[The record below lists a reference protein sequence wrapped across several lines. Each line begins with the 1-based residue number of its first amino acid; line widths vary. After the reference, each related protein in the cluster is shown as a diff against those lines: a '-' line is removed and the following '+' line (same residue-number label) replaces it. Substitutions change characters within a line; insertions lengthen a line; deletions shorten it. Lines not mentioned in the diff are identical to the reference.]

1 MFVPVI
7 LCGGK
12 GTRLWPLSRNLY
24 AKQIIPLISE
34 KSLFQATVSRT
45 TAGAFDNLVVV
56 CGESGRFIIA
66 EQLESLTDKS
76 TDIIVEPAP
85 RGTAAA
91 VGSAALFAHQKDAE
105 AVVAI
110 LPSDHQINDQE
121 KLATTIADAR
131 ILAEQGYI
139 ITLGVPPTDPKE
151 GYGYIEQ
158 GEKIASFENGYHVSR
173 FIEKPNEQE
182 ARALLSEGRMY
193 WNSGIF
199 IAQAA
204 TIIAE
209 MKQHCPAI
217 LDACQQAVHQSRH
230 DLHFLRLG
238 EEEYQRIEPL
248 AFDVAVMEKTE
259 KAAVLPVEM
268 GWSDLGSWDC
278 LWQVGDKDR
287 DGNVAI
293 GDVLLRDVKDSY
305 IRSQGRLIAG
315 LGLDGLTI
323 VETADAVLVTA
334 RDKAQQVRHLF
345 DEMRAKGREESEHHV
360 RVDRPWGYY
369 KILDQGPS
377 YKCKLIGVKPGKRLS
392 LQKHAHRSEHWVVVS
407 GQARVQR
414 DGQVRVLNPNQST
427 YLPAGCRHRLENPGE
442 SPLLII
448 EVQTGEY
455 LGEDDI
461 IRLEDDFGRP

>member
-1 MFVPVI
+1 MFIPII
-7 LCGGK
+7 LCGGQ

-45 TAGAFDNLVVV
+45 ISEPVDGLIVV

-66 EQLESLTDKS
+66 EQLDSLKVEN
-76 TDIIVEPAP
+76 TDIIVEPIP

-91 VGSAALFAHQKDAE
+91 VGSAVLLAHQRDAK

-110 LPSDHQINDQE
+110 LPSDHQIKDQE
-121 KLATTIADAR
+121 KFSAIMADAR

-139 ITLGVPPTDPKE
+139 ITLGVPPTGPKS
-151 GYGYIEQ
+151 GYGYMEQ
-158 GEKIASFENGYHVSR
+158 GEKIANFERGYHVYR
-173 FIEKPNEQE
+173 FIEKPNQDE
-182 ARALLSEGRMY
+182 ARTLLSEGKTY

-209 MKQHCPAI
+209 MRHHCPDI
-217 LDACQQAVHQSRH
+217 LENCEQAVNQSQR

-238 EEEYQRIEPL
+238 EEKYQNIEPL
-248 AFDVAVMEKTE
+248 AFDVAVMERTE

-278 LWQVGDKDR
+278 LWQVGDKDAH
-287 DGNVAI
+287 GNVTI

-334 RDKAQQVRHLF
+334 RDQSQEVRHLF
-345 DEMRAKGREESEHHV
+345 DEIRAKGRGESEHHV

-369 KILDQGPS
+369 KILDEGPA

-414 DGQVRVLNPNQST
+414 DGQVRVLHPNQST

-442 SPLLII
+442 TPLLII
-448 EVQTGEY
+448 EVQTGDY

-461 IRLEDDFGRP
+461 FRLEDDFGRP